1 MEQINK
7 ISINDT
13 EYQIIDETALHED
26 DAADIR
32 DQISQLSS
40 EIADKVQLKPEFAQ
54 SEEWLNDPANNADT
68 TKLYVVPDK
77 ETGIPYIFAY
87 VYVEVTTE
95 AENVIPKVGYTLNC
109 RINSS
114 GNVVAD
120 APAEMGVTGAI
131 SAKAGDVIEVEGYY
145 ANSSYHQYLASYKGE
160 ANSTNIKGKITLNK
174 TQHQPSF
181 AITLDAATFGTDFD
195 NIRISG
201 NLTDELSVINLNDA
215 ETKTGYYW
223 TNTGHAFVPAD
234 YEEEIIG
241 VKKDVDRLTTEV
253 DTLSLE
259 VDGLSSEIKE
269 VSEKLEEQGQQSS
282 LQFANS
288 VDELNQIGDKS
299 SLYVLPSGIIYAYL
313 PIKTDV
319 DNLKNLLP
327 CATTTAGGAEIYG
340 DNGYQTGVRLSSD
353 GSATTNNGASMLAT
367 GFISAPDGSLLD
379 GKRVTTSGFFHSG
392 TMKCYINTYNST
404 GSLIK
409 SVAWSADAFVSDF
422 TLDATTYGTGIV
434 FIRIS
439 ADIQSSPK
447 SVTIDGIKEDSNPN
461 EPSYA
466 WTSTGLSF
474 VRASNSNVKKLAI
487 SNVFAPSPQLPAD
500 GSEGSDFNG
509 IREYITAEQIYAKI
523 DELLNLY
530 PRYITKEVMGMDAS
544 GNHEWRRYICSRRA
558 YDAWMVENHP
568 PMYAWVNGSTV
579 IYSVS
584 VSPRIDDTL
593 YTTPNTVT
601 AKGTVTAVSN
611 ANQSRTVGGVVYTR
625 DKSKDVA
632 PTLVYTHTSYSPY
645 FSENYSTLNNG
656 IYDQKPNGIPTYKD
670 GANHL
675 SIISAMGNGVLTGE
689 NGISYTR
696 YPLGDR
702 NSKFEE
708 ITAIVIG
715 GNEHGTDGDPA
726 TPAMISARMIKDL
739 CECKNANNP
748 FLNLLK
754 NEYMMVF
761 CPVVNPWGLHKNN
774 KSYYNSNGVN
784 LDRNFDT
791 VGWGG
796 DNAHPQ
802 GDYGGSENETQYFMN
817 TLVASKCKIAMCNH
831 SYGHGTVDNDPTKEA
846 VSGGIC
852 SYMFGQDWSKYD
864 ASLLEIAEVMAS
876 NYNLVFKSNDADG
889 VPAVPNLWAKTRSY
903 FASIGVDGVA
913 LEINS
918 RDGFI
923 TDPTNE
929 AQGKQFT
936 ARVME
941 AGYTQLL
948 QVLYMMIDK
957 AE

>member
-1 MEQINK
+1 MLICM
-7 ISINDT
+7 
-13 EYQIIDETALHED
+13 L
-26 DAADIR
+26 R
-32 DQISQLSS
+32 SQLNLQMRFQQQLIQT
-40 EIADKVQLKPEFAQ
+40 EKLLITKKVIKRG
-54 SEEWLNDPANNADT
+54 T
-68 TKLYVVPDK
+68 
-77 ETGIPYIFAY
+77 
-87 VYVEVTTE
+87 
-95 AENVIPKVGYTLNC
+95 

-114 GNVVAD
+114 GVVKEESGK
-120 APAEMGVTGAI
+120 PICVTGFI
-131 SAKAGDVIEVEGYY
+131 PVTIGDTLEIRNRGTQGDYAEYIAAYNTSNTVTGKVQTTGSSSPYY
-145 ANSSYHQYLASYKGE
+145 NMKDFDVLIDSS
-160 ANSTNIKGKITLNK
+160 
-174 TQHQPSF
+174 
-181 AITLDAATFGTDFD
+181 TFGTGFD
-195 NIRISG
+195 AVRVSC
-201 NLTDELSVINLNDA
+201 VITADTTIIVRSPNNG
-215 ETKTGYYW
+215 TVIGYQW
-223 TNTGHAFVPAD
+223 ASTGHAFVPAE
-234 YEEEIIG
+234 YEDRIIG
-241 VKKDVDRLTTEV
+241 LETEV
-253 DTLSLE
+253 EELNSEIDELNSE
-259 VDGLSSEIKE
+259 VEGLSSDVEE
-269 VSEKLEEQGQQSS
+269 VVAKLDSQSPQPS

-288 VDELNQIGDKS
+288 VEELNTSGDKS
-299 SLYVLPSGIIYAYL
+299 NLYVLPNGVIYAYL
-313 PIKTDV
+313 PTKTDV
-319 DNLKNLLP
+319 GNLKNLLP
-327 CATTTAGGAEIYG
+327 YATTTAGGTEIYG
-340 DNGYQTGVRLSSD
+340 GNGYQTGIRLSSD
-353 GSATTNNGASMLAT
+353 GSATNENGTSMLAT

-379 GKRVTTSGFFHSG
+379 GKRVITSGFTVSG
-392 TMKCYINTYNST
+392 TMKCYINTYNSN

-409 SVAWSADAFVSDF
+409 SVTWSADASVSDF
-422 TLDATTYGTGIV
+422 TLDATSYGTGIV

-439 ADIQSSPK
+439 ADIKSTPK
-447 SVTIDGIKEDSNPN
+447 SVTIDGIKEDSDSN
-461 EPSYA
+461 ESSYA
-466 WTSTGLSF
+466 WASTGLSF
-474 VRASNSNVKKLAI
+474 VRASNSNVKRLAI
-487 SNVFAPSPQLPAD
+487 SEVFAPSPQLPAD

-509 IREYITAEQIYAKI
+509 IREYITAEAIYDKI

-544 GNHEWRRYICSRRA
+544 GMHEWRRYICSRRA
-558 YDAWMVENHP
+558 YDAWMVENYP
-568 PMYAWVNGSTV
+568 PMYAWVNDSTV

-584 VSPRIDDTL
+584 VSPRIGDTL
-593 YTTPNTVT
+593 YTTTYIGT

-611 ANQSRTVGGVVYTR
+611 ANQSRTVGGVEYTR
-625 DKSKDVA
+625 DKSNDVA

-645 FSENYSTLNNG
+645 FSKNYKTLNNG
-656 IYDQKPNGIPTYKD
+656 IYDQKPNGIPTYED
-670 GANHL
+670 GSNHL
-675 SIISAMGNGVLTGE
+675 SIISAMRNGVLTGE

-708 ITAIVIG
+708 IPAIVIG
-715 GNEHGTDGDPA
+715 GNEHGTGGDPA

-791 VGWGG
+791 IGWGG
-796 DNAHPQ
+796 DTTHPQ

-817 TLVASKCKIAMCNH
+817 TLVASKAKIAMCNH
-831 SYGHGTVDNDPTKEA
+831 SYGHGQVDNDPTKEA